1 MFERRLI
8 SYYEEDS
15 TVHFA
20 NVIKGVNHI
29 AFSKREE
36 YFSLQQEYRFLAD
49 IEVQKEFILDI
60 GNIEDITS
68 LYAIEDFLEKEY
80 KAILTLID

>member
-1 MFERRLI
+1 LFERGPI

-15 TVHFA
+15 TFHFT

-49 IEVQKEFILDI
+49 IKVQEEYILDI
-60 GNIEDITS
+60 GNIEDVTS
-68 LYAIEDFLEKEY
+68 LYEIEDFLEKEY